1 MLFATIDFVIFF
13 VVVLA
18 IITTIRYRKFQFIF
32 LISASY
38 FFFYFSSNYLIVL
51 LISSTILDF
60 FVAKAI
66 FNCNDISKKKI
77 LLVISLIGNLG
88 LLGFFKYADFMIYE
102 FNILGEMI
110 NLSSEIPYLNLALPI
125 GISFYTF
132 QTIGYTLDVYRGKL
146 EPCKSFSEFALFV
159 SFFPN

>member
-110 NLSSEIPYLNLALPI
+110 NLSSEIRDRN
-125 GISFYTF
+125 
-132 QTIGYTLDVYRGKL
+132 DK
-146 EPCKSFSEFALFV
+146 
-159 SFFPN
+159 